1 MDTRMDKTALIIAYY
16 YPPTNNGGVQRPA
29 SFAKYLPL
37 YGYRPIVITCQTP
50 KARNSEKGILR
61 VCDPGIELTTTG
73 GIKSLVFRGIRKVLF
88 KLGILPGYLYW
99 WYKEVLKSVE
109 SVMDEYSPDIILAT
123 FPPQEN
129 LMIGMEISKRYNIPL
144 ILDFRDGMVFEALG
158 VEPFLVKWRCRQLER
173 QFVNRSAGVISV
185 TDPITD
191 YFNEYYPGCNTSTIS
206 NGFDPEEW
214 VDIKKINLGDKINI
228 VYTGRLSFSEQG
240 RTIESL
246 IKTIDSLNKDEKKR
260 LCLHMVGDF
269 SEQEKALIYNTLKPE
284 SVNFVGFVDRKMA
297 LQYQYSADLLLL
309 VTSLG
314 QRSVATGKLFEYLAA
329 GRPIFALTEGTAAED
344 IINRTGNGICINPN
358 DIEGIIRQL
367 KKIINMYPN
376 VDFYKPIP
384 EEIAK
389 YDRKLL
395 TKQLA
400 DVFDQVL
407 DGN

>member
-1 MDTRMDKTALIIAYY
+1 MDKTALIIAYY

-37 YGYRPIVITCQTP
+37 YGYKPIVITCQTP
-50 KARNSEKGILR
+50 EATSSEKGILR
-61 VCDPGIELTTTG
+61 VPDPGAELTAAG
-73 GIKSLVFRGIRKVLF
+73 GIKSLPFRGIRKVLF
-88 KLGILPGYLYW
+88 KSGILPGYLYW
-99 WYKEVLKSVE
+99 WYKEVLKSIDSAIE
-109 SVMDEYSPDIILAT
+109 EYSPDVILAT

-129 LMIGMEISKRYNIPL
+129 LMVGMEISKRHNIPL
-144 ILDFRDGMVFEALG
+144 ILDFRDGMAFESLG
-158 VEPFLVKWRCRQLER
+158 VEPFLVKWRFKQLET
-173 QFVNRSAGVISV
+173 QLVNSSVGVITV

-191 YFNEYYPGCNTSTIS
+191 YFNEKYPGCNASTIS

-214 VDIKKINLGDKINI
+214 VDVKKINLENKINI

-240 RTIESL
+240 RSIGSL
-246 IKTIDSLNKDEKKR
+246 IKAIDCLKEDEKKH

-269 SEQEKALIYNTLKPE
+269 SEQEKALIHGTLNPKL
-284 SVNFVGFVDRKMA
+284 VNFVGFVNRKMA

-329 GRPIFALTEGTAAED
+329 NRPIFALTEGTAAED
-344 IINRTGNGICINPN
+344 IINRTGTGICLSPN
-358 DIEGIIRQL
+358 DIEGITRQL
-367 KKIINMYPN
+367 KNIINMYPN

-384 EEIAK
+384 EQIAK

-400 DVFDQVL
+400 DVFDRIL
-407 DGN
+407 DRK